1 MGLPELLTAVVLF
14 GAILLCTRP
23 LGAYMARVFDGERTF
38 LSPVMRPVERVTYR
52 ILGVDET
59 EQQNWK
65 SYGVSLLLFS
75 FLLILFLYLQQRV
88 QDVLPLNQGGMGPV
102 PPDLSF
108 NTAVSFG
115 TNTNWQNYSGEN
127 TMTYLTQMAGL
138 AVRNFTSAAEG
149 IAVAMALV
157 RGLTRRSAGTL
168 GNFWTDITR
177 SVLYILLPI
186 SFVAALVLVSQGVV
200 QTFNP
205 SAVVHT
211 LQGAAQTITMGPVAS
226 QETIKDLGNNG
237 GGFFN
242 ANSAHPFESPN
253 GLTNFVEM
261 FLILLIPFALTY
273 TFGRMAGNQ
282 RQGWVIFAAMAT
294 LVILGAGVA
303 MWSEVQAN
311 PNWPSGIATA
321 LGNMEGKEIR
331 FGPAVSG
338 LFAAVTTGTST
349 GSVNSMHDS
358 FLPLGGMVPLFLI
371 ELGEITPGGIG
382 AGMYGHLVFAILAVF
397 IAGLMVGRTPEYLG
411 KKIEAFE
418 IKMAML
424 VVLVLAFSILV
435 FTAIASVTP
444 VALASIENA
453 GPHGFSEILYAF
465 SSQTG
470 NNGSAFAGLT
480 GNTDFYNITGAFA
493 MLLGRFGMMVPI
505 LAIAGAMSS
514 KRMVAPSLGT
524 FPTTGPIFVGLLIG
538 VIIIVGALTFFP
550 ALALGPIVEQ
560 LLMQAGKVF

>member
-1 MGLPELLTAVVLF
+1 MGIPELLTAVALF

-23 LGAYMARVFDGERTF
+23 LGGYMARVFDGERTF

-211 LQGAAQTITMGPVAS
+211 L
-226 QETIKDLGNNG
+226 
-237 GGFFN
+237 
-242 ANSAHPFESPN
+242 
-253 GLTNFVEM
+253 
-261 FLILLIPFALTY
+261 
-273 TFGRMAGNQ
+273 
-282 RQGWVIFAAMAT
+282 
-294 LVILGAGVA
+294 
-303 MWSEVQAN
+303 
-311 PNWPSGIATA
+311 
-321 LGNMEGKEIR
+321 
-331 FGPAVSG
+331 
-338 LFAAVTTGTST
+338 
-349 GSVNSMHDS
+349 
-358 FLPLGGMVPLFLI
+358 
-371 ELGEITPGGIG
+371 
-382 AGMYGHLVFAILAVF
+382 
-397 IAGLMVGRTPEYLG
+397 
-411 KKIEAFE
+411 
-418 IKMAML
+418 
-424 VVLVLAFSILV
+424 
-435 FTAIASVTP
+435 
-444 VALASIENA
+444 
-453 GPHGFSEILYAF
+453 
-465 SSQTG
+465 
-470 NNGSAFAGLT
+470 
-480 GNTDFYNITGAFA
+480 
-493 MLLGRFGMMVPI
+493 
-505 LAIAGAMSS
+505 
-514 KRMVAPSLGT
+514 
-524 FPTTGPIFVGLLIG
+524 
-538 VIIIVGALTFFP
+538 
-550 ALALGPIVEQ
+550 
-560 LLMQAGKVF
+560 